1 MAKEK
6 KGVGDNMKQ
15 YRSMIALLA
24 VLVLFIGVY
33 FVMKNLP
40 AEEEDE
46 ASYVAYVLDVTEI
59 TYKNKETEMKFKE
72 EDGSWISETDKD
84 IDLDQSAMTEMI
96 DSLSG
101 IEAVRT
107 LEEPDELSDYGLEE
121 PAYTITM
128 KDGNG
133 SEMTILIGDAAGD
146 DYYAMKE
153 GSDVVCTIGSS
164 VVDSMEFDLEN
175 LKAEEEE
182 ETADDSTTDADKDTA
197 SDAG

>member
-6 KGVGDNMKQ
+6 KGVGDHMKQ

-72 EDGSWISETDKD
+72 GDGSWISETDKD

>member
-1 MAKEK
+1 
-6 KGVGDNMKQ
+6 MKQ

-46 ASYVAYVLDVTEI
+46 VSYVAYVLDVAEI

-72 EDGSWISETDKD
+72 EDGSWISETKKD
-84 IDLDQSAMTEMI
+84 IELDQSAMTDMI
-96 DSLSG
+96 DDLSK
-101 IEAVRT
+101 IEAERT
-107 LEEPDELSDYGLEE
+107 LEDPDALSDYGLEE

-133 SEMTILIGDAAGD
+133 SKTTVLIGDATGD
-146 DYYAMKE
+146 GYYAMKE
-153 GSDVVCTIGSS
+153 GSDAVYTIGSS
-164 VVDSMEFDLEN
+164 VADSMEFDIEN
-175 LKAEEEE
+175 LKAAEEEE
-182 ETADDSTTDADKDTA
+182 ETTEE
-197 SDAG
+197 

>member
-1 MAKEK
+1 
-6 KGVGDNMKQ
+6 
-15 YRSMIALLA
+15 MIALLA

-72 EDGSWISETDKD
+72 GDGSWISETDKD